1 MCIKYDE
8 YDLLWLFESE
18 PRVFDD
24 HGYDGNV
31 HCCRSLNDF
40 KIIFNFD
47 KYEHSGWVILNYLN
61 NCIFAADF
69 KKITSL
75 QKYEESLII
84 SVKEEP
90 VLKLNFKNQLAI
102 ELISEEDKKWY
113 KDVLLSD

>member
-1 MCIKYDE
+1 MKYDE
-8 YDLLWLFESE
+8 YDLLWLFECE
-18 PRVFDD
+18 PQILEYN
-24 HGYDGNV
+24 GYDGDICYCKN
-31 HCCRSLNDF
+31 LNNF
-40 KIIFNFD
+40 ELKVNFD
-47 KYEHSGWVILNYLN
+47 RYEECGHVYLNYLN

-69 KKITSL
+69 KEITGL